1 MYRLRRQVY
10 LDNNAT
16 TQVAVDVRKTIS
28 RILKHSYG
36 NPSSLY
42 RVARDSGAV
51 LAESRQQVAQTIN
64 AKPEEIYFTGS
75 ASEAN
80 NQVLKALARS
90 FYPQKDTIISTPI
103 EHPSVLKTLEFLS
116 ATGIK
121 VLYCP
126 VDSQGRVILTELEKM
141 IEPRTFLVCVMLANN
156 ETGVIQDLRCI
167 REMTAARQ
175 VLLMSDCVQA
185 LGKIPVDVQSF
196 GLDYAV
202 FSAHKVHGPKGAG
215 ALYVREGALI
225 SALIHGGH
233 QENGLRAGTESIH
246 NIAGLAAACRHVPRM
261 LAASEKITLL
271 KNMLLAGL
279 KDMLPGLKVNS
290 PEKECLPNTLNLTF
304 PGFDN
309 AAFMGF
315 LDYHGIAVSAGSA
328 CNTQINEPS
337 PVLKAI
343 GLTDVEARQTLR
355 ISLSAKTSAKDIR
368 YVLKVMRDYLQKK
381 LSPVAMISPGQL
393 DENMLF
399 NPDLYILDIRTWYD
413 RKILKSLPNSHEGSL
428 VFLKKYLAAIPKEKN
443 IVLVCQAGLDSP
455 VAAYYLRSKGF
466 RKVGF
471 LMGGLAAWRL
481 FHPDLYAKFGGKN
494 EITLDEPMFNHK

>member
-1 MYRLRRQVY
+1 
-10 LDNNAT
+10 
-16 TQVAVDVRKTIS
+16 
-28 RILKHSYG
+28 
-36 NPSSLY
+36 
-42 RVARDSGAV
+42 
-51 LAESRQQVAQTIN
+51 
-64 AKPEEIYFTGS
+64 
-75 ASEAN
+75 
-80 NQVLKALARS
+80 
-90 FYPQKDTIISTPI
+90 
-103 EHPSVLKTLEFLS
+103 
-116 ATGIK
+116 
-121 VLYCP
+121 
-126 VDSQGRVILTELEKM
+126 
-141 IEPRTFLVCVMLANN
+141 
-156 ETGVIQDLRCI
+156 
-167 REMTAARQ
+167 
-175 VLLMSDCVQA
+175 
-185 LGKIPVDVQSF
+185 
-196 GLDYAV
+196 LDYVV

-261 LAASEKITLL
+261 LAASEKIGVL
-271 KNMLLAGL
+271 KHKLLAGL
-279 KDMLPGLKVNS
+279 KNILPDLKVNS

-343 GLTDVEARQTLR
+343 GLTDDEARQTLR
-355 ISLSAKTSAKDIR
+355 ISLSGESTEKDIR

-381 LSPVAMISPGQL
+381 PSPVSMISPGQL

-481 FHPDLYAKFGGKN
+481 FHPDLYAKWGGKN
-494 EITLDEPMFNHK
+494 TVSASESSS